1 MLSITVLRSF
11 LLYSFVCDSPN
22 DCTHF
27 VTVWSLL
34 NWKLH
39 FGQPANSK
47 RPQQFQKINS
57 QFILTKKPEPRKCA
71 TCSNRSIGCI
81 YAIAKQS
88 KAKQSKKLH
97 SVVHGASCTIE
108 GNDETSNQTVVRRS
122 IFHISSRPQFRIGS
136 LLCEQRSCL
145 IFILVFFSR
154 SVLVSDRLFRYCVA
168 IRKRSH

>member
-88 KAKQSKKLH
+88 KARNCTVLCMVQAAQSKETMKHRIKL
-97 SVVHGASCTIE
+97 
-108 GNDETSNQTVVRRS
+108 
-122 IFHISSRPQFRIGS
+122 
-136 LLCEQRSCL
+136 
-145 IFILVFFSR
+145 
-154 SVLVSDRLFRYCVA
+154 LFA
-168 IRKRSH
+168 IRFSTFLLVLSFGSVRCYVNNEAVEFLF